1 MTDKLILSIEKEVI
15 ESAKNYAQETGRSL
29 SELVENYL
37 KALAKKENEAK
48 QLSPVTKRLKG
59 SIKLPSDFDYKTNM
73 EAGIANKHL

>member
-15 ESAKNYAQETGRSL
+15 ESAKNYAQERGRSL

-48 QLSPVTKRLKG
+48 QLSLVTKRLKG
-59 SIKLPSDFDYKTNM
+59 SVKLPSDFDYKTNI